1 LSQTTIHP
9 LAIVEP
15 GAQLGEGV
23 VVGPFS
29 FVGAAAVIG
38 DRCELVSHVSI
49 RGATTLGADSIV
61 FPQAVLGAPPQNK
74 AHKGGPSTLTIGENT
89 TIREGVTMHLG
100 TDSSRGK
107 TTVGKNGY
115 FLAYSHIGHDCD
127 VGDNVTLANSAA
139 LGGHVEVG
147 DFVTIGGV
155 SAVHQFSRIG
165 HHAFVGG
172 LTGVTGDIIPYA
184 LAAGDRARLHGLNL
198 IGMKRSGLARAE
210 IHAARRAYRMLFE
223 AGTPLA
229 DNLARL
235 VAEGEHGPAVADIVT
250 FLQARGKRHYV
261 AAAKRGTRGDDSSN
275 DGE

>member
-1 LSQTTIHP
+1 MSATTIHP

-23 VVGPFS
+23 TVGPFS
-29 FVGAAAVIG
+29 YVGAQAVVG
-38 DRCELVSHVSI
+38 DRCELVSHASI
-49 RGATTLGADSIV
+49 RGETTVGADCII
-61 FPQAVLGAPPQNK
+61 FPHAVLGAPPQNK
-74 AHKGGPSTLTIGENT
+74 AHKGGRSTLTIGENC

-100 TDSSRGK
+100 TDTSRGK

-127 VGDNVTLANSAA
+127 VGNNVTFANSVA

-165 HHAFVGG
+165 HHAFVAG

-184 LAAGDRARLHGLNL
+184 LASGARARLHGLNL
-198 IGMKRSGLARAE
+198 IGMKRTGLPRAE
-210 IHAARRAYRMLFE
+210 IHAARRAYRLLFE
-223 AGTPLA
+223 AETPLA

-235 VAEGEHGPAVADIVT
+235 LAEGHHGSAVADIVT
-250 FLQARGKRHYV
+250 FLQERGKRHYV
-261 AAAKRGTRGDDSSN
+261 AAAKRGARGDDSDD